1 MNIKGGSMGNLEN
14 LNFYKSIFEK
24 LSVAIFVA
32 DIKTGQIIDANQEA
46 CNLIDLPYTELIKLH
61 QSQLHPP
68 FEDEKIKLRF
78 KNHIQMLLENKKVNP
93 AEHVVCDSK
102 GNHIPVEITPTLV
115 TLEDK
120 TYIIGL
126 FKDLRER
133 KEHENVI
140 SYYDKAMEK
149 SSTFLAFVDE
159 NYIYRSAND
168 AYARTF
174 NKTKKEVIGNTVSN
188 VVGANYFE
196 STVKER
202 LKRTLKGESVHFESK
217 LDLNDK
223 IMYLEVNYEPYYNI
237 EKKIKGVVV
246 TVHDMTRYKEYELEN
261 IRKEKLLVQQSKMA
275 AMGEMLENI
284 AHQWRQPLSVIST
297 CASGINLQKDFGT
310 LTDEMLL
317 ESLKN
322 IVNTTSYLS
331 ETINDFKNF
340 FERDKEKKNFN
351 INNNIDKTLD
361 LIEMGFS
368 NNEISVLKDYK
379 DSIVIH
385 SYNNEFMQV
394 LLNIMNNAKDAIIS
408 NEKLKN
414 KRKIICI
421 SIYKKDGKAIIEI
434 KDNAGGIK
442 DDVMDKIFEPY
453 FTTKHQSQGTGIGL
467 FMTREIITKH
477 MEGIIEVENTSYEI
491 DGIEYKGALFRIII

>member
-1 MNIKGGSMGNLEN
+1 MGNLEN
-14 LNFYKSIFEK
+14 LKFYKSIFEK
-24 LSVAIFVA
+24 LSVAIFIA
-32 DIKTGQIIDANQEA
+32 DINTGYIVDANQEA
-46 CNLIDLPYTELIKLH
+46 CDLIDLPYDELTKLH

-68 FEDEKIKLRF
+68 FEDQAIIDRF
-78 KNHIQMLLENKKVNP
+78 KNHVQELLDNKKVEP

-115 TLEDK
+115 HLDEK

-159 NYIYRSAND
+159 NYIYKSANE
-168 AYARTF
+168 AYAKNF
-174 NKTKKEVIGNTVSN
+174 NKTKKEVIGQTIAN
-188 VVGANYFE
+188 VVGDEYFY
-196 STVKER
+196 STVKDNFD
-202 LKRTLKGESVHFESK
+202 KALKGESVHFESK
-217 LDLNDK
+217 LELNGK
-223 IMYLEVNYEPYYNI
+223 TKYLEANYEPYYNI
-237 EKKIKGVVV
+237 EKQIVGVVV
-246 TVHDMTRYKEYELEN
+246 TVHDMTRYKEYEIEN

-340 FERDKEKKNFN
+340 FERDKDKIDFN
-351 INNNIDKTLD
+351 INQNIDKTLD
-361 LIEMGFS
+361 LIEIGFA
-368 NNEISVLKDYK
+368 NNEIAVLKDYK
-379 DSIVIH
+379 DSITIH

-394 LLNIMNNAKDAIIS
+394 LLNILNNAKDAIIS
-408 NEKLKN
+408 NEKLQG

-421 SIYKKDGKAIIEI
+421 TVYKKDDNAIIEI
-434 KDNAGGIK
+434 KDNAGGIN
-442 DDVMDKIFEPY
+442 DEVIDKIFEPY

-467 FMTREIITKH
+467 FMTREIVTKH
-477 MEGIIEVENTSYEI
+477 MEGSIEVENTRYELEN
-491 DGIEYKGALFRIII
+491 IEYEGALFRIII